1 MQHVPGEAMHAKNND
16 MIEEAHEAHA
26 SSSEAATEYVDRIY
40 SIQYI
45 CTKVSGFIHT

>member
-1 MQHVPGEAMHAKNND
+1 MHAKNND

-26 SSSEAATEYVDRIY
+26 FISETATEYVDRVY

-45 CTKVSGFIHT
+45 CKNNSGFMS

>member
-45 CTKVSGFIHT
+45 CKKVSGFIHT